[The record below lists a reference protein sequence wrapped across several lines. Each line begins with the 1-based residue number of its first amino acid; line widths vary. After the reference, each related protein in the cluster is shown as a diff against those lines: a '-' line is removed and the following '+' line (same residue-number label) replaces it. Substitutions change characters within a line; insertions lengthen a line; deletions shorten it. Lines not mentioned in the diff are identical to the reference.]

1 MWWGIAKCFYVLFVC
16 FCVSKLFR
24 KKIKKI
30 ITDSDTITY
39 NVEQNGFDK
48 TYMDKGAKNNKFYEI
63 IDQFNERKMT
73 TIMFYSIFL
82 NKIHLFFMME
92 VEKHVKY
99 CLLMMKKLSKYS
111 NDENS
116 NEKNNNIP

>member
-1 MWWGIAKCFYVLFVC
+1 
-16 FCVSKLFR
+16 
-24 KKIKKI
+24 
-30 ITDSDTITY
+30 
-39 NVEQNGFDK
+39 
-48 TYMDKGAKNNKFYEI
+48 
-63 IDQFNERKMT
+63 
-73 TIMFYSIFL
+73 MFYSIFL

-116 NEKNNNIP
+116 NEKNNNIH